1 MGVTTDSIKLTKS
14 QKKEA
19 KEAKKAEEKRLDTQ
33 KKAEAEQLALKLS
46 GNSDETKA
54 GKVRGEVKDEL
65 KELYKAGEID
75 KETYKEAKEYSGKGN
90 IFGRFFGK
98 KKDSTIAFEAKATEN
113 NIEKTQEEGPKF
125 GKKLTKKLE
134 QAHITNEDIYAIGE
148 RNVGE
153 DNKVS
158 YSWKKRQP
166 GEADAIKADLNGNT
180 GGVEFSKKEAKKI
193 MKEAGYDVEH
203 TLNGGKIAKA
213 ALLGGAVGAPL
224 EFVKMTQHTVVQGAV
239 GVTVDNMM
247 KLTGASAVTAAVGAG
262 IEIGREITR
271 VEKKVAETD
280 LPTGVKTYDEYT
292 KYMNADSGYATKK
305 GAPLMGKI
313 AKFYVGDDGQT
324 LDKTKMETDLKK
336 AAGQGSV
343 LNYEE
348 AVALHSNL
356 VNDKNNTVSGSTSP
370 MPTKPVSEVVEP
382 EIKTCKIKLTD
393 ETKEVVKELP
403 TKDYPVKSGD
413 NWYAVVMGKYAPQNP
428 ADAKA
433 ILRYIKDAAFEEMKN
448 AGTLPKGVT
457 SSKDGFFPKV
467 GDKLVLPEEIEV
479 NGKKY
484 NYNENGKVKS
494 GALGGQTKVA
504 NAASNPFKK
513 ASEETTYG
521 YDSCNGKVSGLT
533 KEARDAELAKLK
545 QENPNVEYVE
555 IN

>member
-14 QKKEA
+14 QKKDI
-19 KEAKKAEEKRLDTQ
+19 KEVKKAEEKRLEAQ

-46 GNSDETKA
+46 GSSDATKT

-75 KETYKEAKEYSGKGN
+75 KETYKEAKKYSSKGN
-90 IFGRFFGK
+90 IFGQFFGK
-98 KKDSTIAFEAKATEN
+98 KKDSTIAFQTKAAEN

-158 YSWKKRQP
+158 YSFKKRQP
-166 GEADAIKADLNGNT
+166 GEADAIKADLNSNT
-180 GGVEFSKKEAKKI
+180 GDVKFSKTEAKKI
-193 MKEAGYDVEH
+193 MKKAGYDVEH

-224 EFVKMTQHTVVQGAV
+224 EFVKITQHTAVKDIV
-239 GVTVDNMM
+239 GVAIDNSV
-247 KLTGASAVTAAVGAG
+247 GISGVSAVTAAISTG
-262 IEIGREITR
+262 IEVGKEIRR

-292 KYMNADSGYATKK
+292 QYMDNEKGYATKK

-313 AKFYVGDDGQT
+313 AKFYVGEDGKT
-324 LDKTKMETDLKK
+324 LNKESMENDLKK

-356 VNDKNNTVSGSTSP
+356 VNGKNDAV
-370 MPTKPVSEVVEP
+370 PTARASEVVKP
-382 EIKTCKIKLTD
+382 ENETCEIKLTN
-393 ETKEVVKELP
+393 ETKEVVKKLP

-448 AGTLPKGVT
+448 AGTLPKGIT

-467 GDKLVLPEEIEV
+467 GDNLVLPEEIEI

-484 NYNENGKVKS
+484 NYNANGNVKA
-494 GALGGQTKVA
+494 GKLGGKTKVA
-504 NAASNPFKK
+504 NTASNPFKK